1 MKSILVSMLAVAA
14 LASCSKEDGAGVSPD
29 PVLSGDNAYLSLA
42 INAAAPSTFAESGPT
57 DQNGSAVESKASKV
71 MVVCLQGTNIK
82 NVVTFVNG
90 DAELGTIGMN
100 GTAAVAGDAFKV
112 SKDVDGVF
120 VIINPTFDIE
130 EQVNAATTYAAMNAI
145 IPSST
150 VDDIT
155 GVASITQADK
165 FLMTSAGALD
175 ATSKT
180 DVTKGIVSVTPSL
193 AASESDAD
201 IATAKTAAKAAP
213 AVVKVDRAMAKVKL
227 AAFEGTE
234 GTVGN
239 GATASLD
246 GFKLN
251 TTNKVFY
258 LYADLV
264 DYIVPAGNTAAKYRQ
279 DPNFSYTAAS
289 YATDFN
295 WMHNPDTYAD
305 WKTAGNEEYCFE
317 NTMSADAQNY
327 NNTTKMLI
335 KAKFAPKGV
344 TLGDS
349 WFRMNG
355 IVYTLAQ
362 LQEIYNDTNTAATT
376 KAYMDEFY
384 TAMKA
389 ADPAMT
395 ATDFA
400 SLTIAELDAV
410 SNGGY
415 VASKIKTTDKSY
427 LIEYF
432 QKSVCYYDVNL
443 KHDNRVEAK
452 LLGRW
457 GVVRNNAYTLNIT
470 KISQP
475 GKPYIPDPTDPDIT
489 DPENPDPDQPTPD
502 DETSAYISVEITV
515 NPWTAWTQETE
526 L

>member
-1 MKSILVSMLAVAA
+1 MKMKSILVSMLAVAA
-14 LASCSKEDGAGVSPD
+14 LASCNKEDGAGVNPD

-42 INAAAPSTFAESGPT
+42 INAAAPSTFAESGPA
-57 DQNGSAVESKASKV
+57 DQNGSPVESKASKV

-82 NVVTFVNG
+82 NVVTFVDG

-120 VIINPTFDIE
+120 VIINPTSNIE
-130 EQVNAATTYAAMNAI
+130 DQVNAATTYVAMNAI

-155 GVASITQADK
+155 GVASITQDNK
-165 FLMTSAGALD
+165 FLMTSAGEL

-180 DVTKGIVSVTPSL
+180 DETKGIVSVTPTL
-193 AASESDAD
+193 AVSESDAD
-201 IATAKTAAKAAP
+201 IAAAKTAAKAAP

-227 AAFEGTE
+227 AAFTGA
-234 GTVGN
+234 VGN

-264 DYIVPAGNTAAKYRQ
+264 DYVVPAGNTAAKYRQ

-295 WMHNPDTYAD
+295 WMHNPDAYTD

-355 IVYTLAQ
+355 IVYTLVQ
-362 LQEIYNDTNTAATT
+362 LQEIYNDSNTAATT

-389 ADPAMT
+389 ANSAMT
-395 ATDFA
+395 ATGFA

-489 DPENPDPDQPTPD
+489 DPENPDPNQPTPD

>member
-1 MKSILVSMLAVAA
+1 MKIRKIFVSMLAIAT
-14 LASCSKEDGAGVSPD
+14 LASCSQDDNDVAIPEQT
-29 PVLSGDNAYLSLA
+29 GDNAYLSLA

-57 DQNGSAVESKASKV
+57 DQNGSVEESKASTV

-82 NVVTFVNG
+82 DVVTFVDG
-90 DAELGTIGMN
+90 AAELGTIGMN
-100 GTAAVAGDAFKV
+100 GTAAAAGDAFKV

-120 VIINPTFDIE
+120 VIINPTADIE
-130 EQVNAATTYAAMNAI
+130 DQVRAATTYAAMNAI

-155 GVASITQADK
+155 GVASITQDNK

-180 DVTKGIVSVTPSL
+180 DKTKGIVSVTPSL

-201 IATAKTAAKAAP
+201 IALAKMAAKAAP
-213 AVVKVDRAMAKVKL
+213 AVVRVDRAMAKVKL
-227 AAFEGTE
+227 DVFTSSAGS
-234 GTVGN
+234 VGN
-239 GATASLD
+239 GATASLE

-289 YATDFN
+289 YAEDFN
-295 WMHNPDTYAD
+295 WVRNPDAYTD
-305 WKTAGNEEYCFE
+305 WKVAGSEEYCFE

-355 IVYTLAQ
+355 IVYTLVQ

-384 TAMKA
+384 TAMKTA
-389 ADPAMT
+389 NPAMT
-395 ATDFA
+395 ATGFA

-415 VASKIKTTDKSY
+415 VASKIKTADKSY

-489 DPENPDPDQPTPD
+489 DPENPDPDKPD
-502 DETSAYISVEITV
+502 LNDETSAYISVEITV

>member
-1 MKSILVSMLAVAA
+1 MKMKSILVSMLAVAA
-14 LASCSKEDGAGVSPD
+14 LASCSKEDGAGVTPE

-42 INAAAPSTFAESGPT
+42 INAATPSTFAESGPT
-57 DQNGSAVESKASKV
+57 DQNGSAEESKASKV

-82 NVVTFVNG
+82 NVVTFNDG
-90 DAELGTIGMN
+90 AGELGTIGMN

-120 VIINPTFDIE
+120 VIINPTSDIE
-130 EQVNAATTYAAMNAI
+130 DQVNAATTYAAMNAI

-155 GVASITQADK
+155 GVASITQDNK

-180 DVTKGIVSVTPSL
+180 DETKGIVSVTPTL
-193 AASESDAD
+193 AASESDTD
-201 IATAKTAAKAAP
+201 IAAAKMAAKAAP

-227 AAFEGTE
+227 AAFEGT
-234 GTVGN
+234 VGN

-251 TTNKVFY
+251 TTNTVFY

-264 DYIVPAGNTAAKYRQ
+264 NYVVPTGNTAAKYRQ

-289 YATDFN
+289 YAADFN
-295 WMHNPDTYAD
+295 WMHNPDAYTD

-415 VASKIKTTDKSY
+415 VASKIKTADKSY

-475 GKPYIPDPTDPDIT
+475 GKPYIPDPTDPEIT
-489 DPENPDPDQPTPD
+489 DPENPDPDQPTLD
-502 DETSAYISVEITV
+502 DETSAYISVKITV

>member
-1 MKSILVSMLAVAA
+1 MKIRTILLSMLAVAA
-14 LASCSKEDGAGVSPD
+14 LASCNKEAGAGMNPD
-29 PVLSGDNAYLSLA
+29 SVPSGDNAYLSLA
-42 INAAAPSTFAESGPT
+42 INAAAPGTFAESGPA
-57 DQNGSAVESKASKV
+57 DQNGSAEESKATKV
-71 MVVCLQGTNIK
+71 MVVCFDGTNIK
-82 NVVTFVNG
+82 NVVTFNNG
-90 DAELGTIGMN
+90 DAELGTIGGQ

-120 VIINPTFDIE
+120 VIVNPTDDIAD
-130 EQVNAATTYAAMNAI
+130 QVNAATTYAAMNAI
-145 IPSST
+145 IPSPN
-150 VDDIT
+150 VNDIAGVADIT
-155 GVASITQADK
+155 TDNQ
-165 FLMTSAGALD
+165 FLMTSAGELD
-175 ATSKT
+175 GTSKT
-180 DVTKGIVSVTPSL
+180 DLTKGIVSVTPQL
-193 AASESDAD
+193 AASESATD
-201 IATAKTAAKAAP
+201 IDAAKAAAKLAP

-227 AAFEGTE
+227 AAFN
-234 GTVGN
+234 GTVEN

-251 TTNKVFY
+251 TTNTVFY
-258 LYADLV
+258 LYADLI
-264 DYIVPAGNTAAKYRQ
+264 DYVVPTGNTAAKYRQ

-289 YATDFN
+289 YAADFN
-295 WMHNPDTYAD
+295 WMHNPDAYTD
-305 WKTAGNEEYCFE
+305 WKAAGNEEYCFE
-317 NTMSADAQNY
+317 NTMSATDQNY

-349 WFRMNG
+349 WFRMDG

-362 LQEIYNDTNTAATT
+362 LQTIYADAKTPATT

-384 TAMKA
+384 TTMKA
-389 ADPAMT
+389 ANAAMT

-410 SNGGY
+410 ANGGY
-415 VASKIKTTDKSY
+415 VASKIKTDDKTY

-443 KHDNRVEAK
+443 KHDNRVQSK

-457 GVVRNNAYTLNIT
+457 GVVRNNAYTLTIT

-475 GKPYIPDPTDPDIT
+475 GKPYIPDPTDPDIE
-489 DPENPDPDQPTPD
+489 DPENPDPDQPEPD
-502 DETSAYISVEITV
+502 DETSAYISVSISV
-515 NPWTAWTQETE
+515 NPWTAWTQENE